1 MKLGFNEYQIQAAAT
16 AIYPKSAAIIY
27 PALGLAEEAGEVAG
41 KFAKHFRGDKPYDL
55 DAVKKEM
62 GDVLWMLAALAT
74 GLDID
79 LEDVAITN
87 IEKLADRAVR
97 GVVRGSGD
105 NR

>member
-27 PALGLAEEAGEVAG
+27 PVLGLAEEAGEVAG
-41 KFAKHFRGDKPYDL
+41 KFAKHFRGDRLYDV

-62 GDVLWMLAALAT
+62 GDVLWMLSALAT
-74 GLDID
+74 DLDID

-87 IEKLADRAVR
+87 LNKLADRAAR
-97 GVVRGSGD
+97 GVVKGD
-105 NR
+105 GDER